1 MRRSTFFDGVRQAE
15 IDLTGDPVKLPIFY
29 YDGEA
34 MTGVF
39 PAKLSRLRKYLPDK
53 RLQPA
58 RLAPGIGVVTISCFE
73 YRESDVGTYNEL
85 AIGIALNYPNHRANL
100 PGRSLLGGV
109 IRGQMDGYV
118 WHLPVTT
125 ELAWKAGRELWNYP
139 KIVAPI
145 DFSQDDSTRT
155 CKLSDEGEHI
165 LTMRAD
171 RLKSTRAENLQL
183 FTHVYQDGQP
193 QRGEFRLRMLN
204 SGQSIKPG
212 AAELELGSKHPW
224 ALELREVLLSTKS
237 IASSYS
243 PSMEGILFGPET
255 ISSHFIQMAAH
266 APAEAKAA
274 PAKAAPAKAAAPKA
288 AAPKAAPAKPD
299 AAKPVAATA
308 SRAKSTVKAAG

>member
-1 MRRSTFFDGVRQAE
+1 MRTSPYFEGVRQAE

-39 PAKLSRLRKYLPDK
+39 PAKIGRLRKYLPDR
-53 RLQPA
+53 RLEPA
-58 RLAPGIGVVTISCFE
+58 RLAPGVGVVTISCFE
-73 YRESDVGTYNEL
+73 YRDSDVGTYNEL

-145 DFSQDDSTRT
+145 EFSQDEQTRT
-155 CKLSDEGEHI
+155 CKLTDEGQHI
-165 LTMRAD
+165 LTMRAE
-171 RLKSTRAENLQL
+171 RLRSTRTENLQL

-212 AAELELGSKHPW
+212 SAELELGDRHPW
-224 ALELREVLLSTKS
+224 ALELREVLLSTRS
-237 IASSYS
+237 IAQSYS
-243 PSMEGILFGPET
+243 PSMEGILFGPENL
-255 ISSHFIQMAAH
+255 SSHFIQMAAH
-266 APAEAKAA
+266 APK
-274 PAKAAPAKAAAPKA
+274 PA
-288 AAPKAAPAKPD
+288 
-299 AAKPVAATA
+299 AAKPAAQKSTA
-308 SRAKSTVKAAG
+308 KAKSTNGGSGTASGTKSTAKTAG